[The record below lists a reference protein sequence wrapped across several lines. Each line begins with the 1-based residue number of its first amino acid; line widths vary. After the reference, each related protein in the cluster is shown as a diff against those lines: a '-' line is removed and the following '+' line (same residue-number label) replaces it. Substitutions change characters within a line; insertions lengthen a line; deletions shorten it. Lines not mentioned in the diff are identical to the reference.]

1 MILAHVWAPRGARG
15 CLVRGLDTCP
25 EGIAGP
31 SAAFARR
38 PFRHE
43 EHLRR
48 VQHSGRWLI
57 AEEWFQ
63 RIVDLAFTPALLERQ
78 QDPPCFRK
86 DLLAVF
92 MASYPI
98 VSTMLGG
105 LGR

>member
-1 MILAHVWAPRGARG
+1 
-15 CLVRGLDTCP
+15 VRGLDAYP
-25 EGIAGP
+25 EGNAGP
-31 SAAFARR
+31 IEAFGRR

-48 VQHSGRWLI
+48 VQHSGGWLI

-98 VSTMLGG
+98 GSTM
-105 LGR
+105 